1 LRVVLHPDLKGAA
14 PSVPQAWVDG
24 VSQHE
29 LVPHLLRGTV
39 FLVSL
44 RKGTRRLLTL
54 PVEWALLW
62 AAPADPPLHVWML
75 EYDDL
80 SLDEERQIVRAALL
94 RHTGGMSKRATV
106 ELAARCRFF
115 GMSKHTFATLLSMSE
130 ATVQYYVP
138 WSRAADADR
147 VPVASNPWPPGTP
160 RGTEGHPHAQPGES
174 RPEEPTQAAAV
185 GPPPDRASETV
196 QRGRASV
203 GEARELGLPARAAA
217 QGPSRRERMGPLL
230 PNPHEDGESG
240 SSATTLR
247 AAGLS
252 ALNASVTQT
261 LTLTRTG
268 RVASA

>member
-1 LRVVLHPDLKGAA
+1 MPRLIDARKDGHTLTEAHGGVLRIVLHPDLKGTA

-54 PVEWALLW
+54 PIEWALLW

-115 GMSKHTFATLLSMSE
+115 GMSKRTFATLLSLSE
-130 ATVQYYVP
+130 ASVQYYVP
-138 WSRAADADR
+138 RSRAADADR
-147 VPVASNPWPPGTP
+147 VPEASNPWPPGAP
-160 RGTEGHPHAQPGES
+160 RGTEGRPHAQPGES
-174 RPEEPTQAAAV
+174 PPEEPTQAAAV
-185 GPPPDRASETV
+185 GPPPDRASETGP
-196 QRGRASV
+196 RDRASV
-203 GEARELGLPARAAA
+203 GEARGLGRPVRAAA
-217 QGPSRRERMGPLL
+217 HGPRRRERMGPLQFRL
-230 PNPHEDGESG
+230 GNW
-240 SSATTLR
+240 
-247 AAGLS
+247 
-252 ALNASVTQT
+252 
-261 LTLTRTG
+261 
-268 RVASA
+268 